1 MTFDNIV
8 AEACRKIKGT
18 FLSII
23 NCGLYNNG
31 LNPITSRQ
39 INNSVPAGIWC
50 DNDVGSTS
58 MRRHHVASTLIRRH
72 FGTKCPLGHVVL
84 PKALYGSELWSR
96 LLPND
101 ILSLERAHRFCIKF
115 MQCLPRGTS
124 TDVALTLLDSNSI
137 EVEIDRRKLV
147 FFNNCVTYQRIY
159 V

>member
-1 MTFDNIV
+1 MPTERVWKLGEDYIQKKEQYKHLGILCDKYMTFDNIV

-18 FLSII
+18 FWSII
-23 NCGLYNNG
+23 NCGLHDDG

-39 INNSVPAGIWC
+39 IYNS
-50 DNDVGSTS
+50 
-58 MRRHHVASTLIRRH
+58 
-72 FGTKCPLGHVVL
+72 VVL

-115 MQCLPRGTS
+115 MQWLPCGTS
-124 TDVALTLLDSNSI
+124 TDVALTLLGSNSI

-147 FFNNCVTYQRIY
+147 FFSNCVTYQRIY